1 VSRNISAFLAFA
13 MLVIG
18 CGGAADD
25 TAEPG
30 ELIGILVSPE
40 NVIVPVGEE
49 VQMIATGLYDNRV
62 TRDITSAVEWSSSDR
77 STVDVKNDLDSEG
90 VMVGKASGEAT
101 VEAQFD
107 GLRSASVRVT
117 VTSAALVGLSI
128 EPSSVS
134 VESGQSIQLS
144 ATAAYTD
151 GTRGDASTQVRWI
164 TSDGAVA
171 QVSSVGVLSG
181 VSNGTADVHVK
192 LDDIESEPISVS
204 VIESAQADLYIS
216 SIELEPGVGDA
227 TLNLSIG
234 NKGNGSASD
243 FWVDIFVDPPTA
255 PVVGDLG
262 ELYTGA
268 GYLGAG
274 ETVDGSFQITLS
286 EGSHEIYVILDTDD
300 FIDESDEN
308 NNIASAVVTIG
319 GSTTVGPNL
328 TISYFDYLVDS
339 YSVYY
344 FVDITNTGGEDVGPF
359 FVDVY
364 YNESQAPALYTDGE
378 QWIEVA
384 SLAAG
389 ETTYADFLIDSS
401 EVSAVCST
409 CKSWVLIDGYDN
421 VSETNE
427 SDNTEGPITVYP

>member
-1 VSRNISAFLAFA
+1 MSRNIAAFLAFA

-101 VEAQFD
+101 VEVEFD
-107 GLRSASVRVT
+107 GLRSAAVRVT

-134 VESGQSIQLS
+134 VEAGQSIQLS

-216 SIELEPGVGDA
+216 SIDLEPGVGDA

-300 FIDESDEN
+300 FIDESNEN

-378 QWIEVA
+378 QWIEVE